1 MKVLPVRQ
9 KPEKL
14 AKAQVVDLQQE
25 LAGTV
30 VHLVADDKITP
41 QSGAGAAEAI
51 LLILMNRH
59 LAPLPGA
66 HLHVSQIETVSHQTG
81 HHLGGA
87 AGAGQHARI
96 GEHLGPVDRQALAD
110 RLVAKPHQGKHQTG
124 EAILTVVLK
133 PDVVAILA
141 PDPVQQGQQAVM
153 EEVQKQAELLL
164 PLGVLPRQR
173 IEVITGHRR
182 LAAVQA
188 EEGHLQL
195 MTPLLVPANLQ
206 HVAGR
211 EPQRGG
217 RLEADVLVPR
227 QVVEPPLLIRA
238 IQPVEQLNQ
247 LEKVEAGRL
256 PGGVHIREC

>member
-1 MKVLPVRQ
+1 M
-9 KPEKL
+9 
-14 AKAQVVDLQQE
+14 
-25 LAGTV
+25 
-30 VHLVADDKITP
+30 
-41 QSGAGAAEAI
+41 
-51 LLILMNRH
+51 
-59 LAPLPGA
+59 
-66 HLHVSQIETVSHQTG
+66 
-81 HHLGGA
+81 
-87 AGAGQHARI
+87 
-96 GEHLGPVDRQALAD
+96 
-110 RLVAKPHQGKHQTG
+110 
-124 EAILTVVLK
+124 
-133 PDVVAILA
+133 
-141 PDPVQQGQQAVM
+141 
-153 EEVQKQAELLL
+153 
-164 PLGVLPRQR
+164 
-173 IEVITGHRR
+173 
-182 LAAVQA
+182 QA